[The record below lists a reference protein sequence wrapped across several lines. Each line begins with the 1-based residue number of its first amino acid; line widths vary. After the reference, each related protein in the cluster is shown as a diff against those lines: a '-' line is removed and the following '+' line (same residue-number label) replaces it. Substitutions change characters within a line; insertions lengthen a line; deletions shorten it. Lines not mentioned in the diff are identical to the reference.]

1 MCRSYILK
9 MKILPGIDGHYI
21 GKSTQSNTLKN
32 STREYTQYI
41 QQTFNSGYGALNMLL
56 RYPIKE
62 LAVFGLDFYNGGVPQ
77 TDEEKYNKQY
87 TDTYGPSGTPNGPD
101 KVLHDQLSQMMHCKN
116 VLLKDKRFKLDKTG
130 T

>member
-21 GKSTQSNTLKN
+21 GKSTQKQHI
-32 STREYTQYI
+32 EKFDKGVYTVYSAN
-41 QQTFNSGYGALNMLL
+41 FNSGYGALNMLL

-77 TDEEKYNKQY
+77 TDEEKIQQTIHGHIWPVRN
-87 TDTYGPSGTPNGPD
+87 P
-101 KVLHDQLSQMMHCKN
+101 
-116 VLLKDKRFKLDKTG
+116 
-130 T
+130 